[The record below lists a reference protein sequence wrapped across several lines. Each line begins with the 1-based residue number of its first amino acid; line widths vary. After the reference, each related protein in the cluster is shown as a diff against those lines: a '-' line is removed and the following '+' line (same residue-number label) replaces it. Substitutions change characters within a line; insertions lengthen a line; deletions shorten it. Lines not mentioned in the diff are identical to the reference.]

1 MRPLTRLAAVALSA
15 ILAGAAGCRKHEDA
29 GGHAHGPGGHE
40 HAPEVEM
47 KTAQIT
53 VWTNGYEI
61 FAEHTPPVAGRG
73 TPFITHIAE
82 LESGKARSSGGVK
95 FVLRQGTTIFEHP
108 QAGPERPGIYIPAI
122 AFPKEGEWEATVII
136 PGQSNRNAM
145 VNLGTI
151 RVFPTEAAA
160 AKAQFPDAPEGISF
174 LKEQQWR
181 ILAKTEPATRRSVV
195 ERVALHATV
204 VPAPGSKATVHSPVT
219 GRLLGEDVVRLG
231 SEVKAG
237 DILGWVEPAF
247 NEFTAKLVEA
257 EAEASRAA
265 AVLEQTKV
273 GLERTR
279 SLFEQQ
285 AKSQR
290 EVQEAELAYRSA
302 QAAFESAR
310 TIQQL
315 YRATGATFQDGSL
328 RIALKAP
335 FAGVVDRV
343 AAGVGQRVE
352 PEQPVFT
359 IVNPKP
365 AMVQAQVPETLI
377 TRLQPKL
384 GATLQIGEVVM
395 TNGLTFVAMGR
406 ELDSATRSLL
416 LTYAL
421 EREGESDQSIAI
433 GAAGTLSVATGKA
446 AEAVAIPAAAIVE
459 EEGVAIA
466 FVQVSG
472 ETFEKR
478 DVKPGVQDG
487 RWTEII
493 SGVSE
498 GERVVTDGAYTL
510 LLSTKSGTIPAHGHA
525 H

>member
-1 MRPLTRLAAVALSA
+1 MNTSIVSLGVLAA
-15 ILAGAAGCRKHEDA
+15 ILAGVGCGKQEGAA
-29 GGHAHGPGGHE
+29 GHAHGPDGHE
-40 HAPEVEM
+40 HAPEAEV

-73 TPFITHIAE
+73 TRFITHISE
-82 LESGKARSSGGVK
+82 LQTGRARSSGGVK
-95 FVLRQGTTIFEHP
+95 FVLRHGTTSFDHP
-108 QAGPERPGIYIPAI
+108 QARPERPGIYIPAI
-122 AFPKEGEWEATVII
+122 TFPKEGDWEALVIV
-136 PGQSNRNAM
+136 PGQTHEGNAM
-145 VNLGTI
+145 IGLGTI
-151 RVFPTEAAA
+151 RVFATDEAA
-160 AKAQFPDAPEGISF
+160 AKAEYPEAPEGISF

-181 ILAKTEPATRRSVV
+181 ILAKTEPALRRSVV

-219 GRLLGEDVVRLG
+219 GRLLTDGVATLG

-237 DILGWVEPAF
+237 DVLGWVEPAF

-265 AVLEQTKV
+265 AMLEQAKV
-273 GLERTR
+273 ALERTR
-279 SLFEQQ
+279 NLFEQQ

-290 EVQEAELAYRSA
+290 ELQEAELVYRSA
-302 QAAFESAR
+302 QAAFESTR
-310 TIQQL
+310 MIQQL

-328 RIALKAP
+328 RIALKSP
-335 FAGVVDRV
+335 FDGVIDRAGAR
-343 AAGVGQRVE
+343 VGQRIE
-352 PEQPVFT
+352 PEQALFT
-359 IVNPKP
+359 IVNPAA
-365 AMVQAQVPETLI
+365 AMVQAQVPENQI

-384 GATLQIGEVVM
+384 GAILQIGELVT
-395 TNGLTFVAMGR
+395 TNGLMFVAMGR
-406 ELDSATRSLL
+406 ELDPATRSLL

-421 EREGESDQSIAI
+421 ESEGESVQRMAI
-433 GAAGTLSVATGKA
+433 GSAGTLSVATGQA
-446 AEAVAIPAAAIVE
+446 SEAVAIPSAAIVE
-459 EEGVAIA
+459 EEGAPIA

-478 DVKPGVQDG
+478 DVKLGVQDG
-487 RWTEII
+487 PWTEVV
-493 SGVSE
+493 SGVNE
-498 GERVVTDGAYTL
+498 GERVVTDGAYAL

>member
-1 MRPLTRLAAVALSA
+1 MNTSIASLVVLAAT
-15 ILAGAAGCRKHEDA
+15 LAGAGCRKQDGA
-29 GGHAHGPGGHE
+29 AGHAHGPGEHE
-40 HAPEVEM
+40 HAPEVEV

-73 TPFITHIAE
+73 TRFITHISD
-82 LESGKARSSGGVK
+82 LQTGRARGSGGVK
-95 FVLRQGTTIFEHP
+95 FVLRQGTTSFDHP

-122 AFPKEGEWEATVII
+122 TFPEEGDWEGTVII
-136 PGQSNRNAM
+136 PGETNAM

-151 RVFPTEAAA
+151 RVFPTDLAA
-160 AKAQFPDAPEGISF
+160 AKAQFPEPPEGISF

-181 ILAKTEPATRRSVV
+181 ILAKTEPAMRRSVV

-219 GRLLGEDVVRLG
+219 GRLLAEGVARLG

-237 DILGWVEPAF
+237 DVLGWVEPAF

-257 EAEASRAA
+257 EAEASRTAA
-265 AVLEQTKV
+265 MLEQAKV
-273 GLERTR
+273 ALERTR
-279 SLFEQQ
+279 NLFEQQ

-290 EVQEAELAYRSA
+290 ELQEAELAYRSA

-335 FAGVVDRV
+335 FDGVVDR
-343 AAGVGQRVE
+343 AAASVGQRIE
-352 PEQPVFT
+352 PGQALFT
-359 IVNPKP
+359 VVNPAA
-365 AMVQAQVPETLI
+365 AMVQAQVPENQI

-384 GATLQIGEVVM
+384 GAILQIGELVT
-395 TNGLTFVAMGR
+395 TNGLKFVAMSR
-406 ELDSATRSLL
+406 ELDPATRSLL
-416 LTYAL
+416 LTYVL
-421 EREGESDQSIAI
+421 ENEGEPVPRIAI
-433 GAAGTLSVATGKA
+433 GSAGTLSVATGKA
-446 AEAVAIPAAAIVE
+446 SEAVAIPSAAIVE
-459 EEGVAIA
+459 EEGVPIA

-478 DVKPGVQDG
+478 DVKLGLQ
-487 RWTEII
+487 
-493 SGVSE
+493 
-498 GERVVTDGAYTL
+498 
-510 LLSTKSGTIPAHGHA
+510 
-525 H
+525 